1 MVEQSKAHTLWAEHY
16 APTSLQNVIGNSS
29 IVSTI
34 EHYIEAQQLPHLLLV
49 GGHGLGKTTIAKLI
63 AKQYLGTQLLKS
75 HFMEIIGSIY
85 RGKNVV
91 SEKTDKKNT
100 SDKGGDVPN
109 IINFITK
116 KTINNDKC
124 KLICIYDFD
133 CMTIEAQMALRR
145 IIELYSNRVRFIFVC
160 NNINNVIEAI
170 QSRTLLLKFN
180 GICSDDIIT
189 RLKQI
194 NDKLPEEL
202 YTHIGIMCTG
212 DLKQAINY
220 LQVMSNYPNPTIE
233 VFYNI
238 FNVPNLNTI
247 TKLLDLCLNKHYQ
260 QAFSLITELIDQGY
274 NSSDILDIIIKVLCH
289 RTDIDNKI
297 RVLYI
302 QETSKVICINETT
315 PSNTHLYR
323 LIAKFLG

>member
-1 MVEQSKAHTLWAEHY
+1 MTTMTSHKLWAEY
-16 APTSLQNVIGNSS
+16 YTPTCLKEVIGNNS

-34 EHYIEAQQLPHLLLV
+34 EHYIEAQQLPHMLLV

-63 AKQYLGTQLLKS
+63 AKQYLGQPLLKS

-91 SEKTDKKNT
+91 SEKNDKKNT
-100 SDKGGDVPN
+100 NDKGGDVPN

-116 KTINNDKC
+116 KTLNNDKC

-133 CMTIEAQMALRR
+133 CMTTEAQMALRR
-145 IIELYSNRVRFIFVC
+145 IIELYSNRVRFMFVC

-180 GICSDDIIT
+180 NLCTDEIIA

-194 NDKLPEEL
+194 NGQLPQDL
-202 YTHIGIMCTG
+202 YTHIGIMCNG

-220 LQVMSNYPNPTIE
+220 LQVMSNYQSPTIE

-247 TKLLDLCLNKHYQ
+247 NKLLDLCLNKQYP
-260 QAFSLITELIDQGY
+260 QAFALISQLIDNGY

-289 RTDIDNKI
+289 RTDIDNKT
-297 RVLYI
+297 RVSYI

-323 LIAKFLG
+323 LIAKYLG